1 MALNPADEKLRL
13 QQLRVLR
20 RKWLKDQELSP
31 REPVLPPTKQ
41 SPVER
46 FWSNFLREKSFWR
59 TYTYKAYNFGKTTS
73 KILAIAWVVHYVTKY
88 HLMEAP
94 YGVTYQKAALYP
106 GDIIKETGEVIPP
119 IEEPTS
125 GHHHHH

>member
-106 GDIIKETGEVIPP
+106 GDIIKAEIQ
-119 IEEPTS
+119 
-125 GHHHHH
+125 H